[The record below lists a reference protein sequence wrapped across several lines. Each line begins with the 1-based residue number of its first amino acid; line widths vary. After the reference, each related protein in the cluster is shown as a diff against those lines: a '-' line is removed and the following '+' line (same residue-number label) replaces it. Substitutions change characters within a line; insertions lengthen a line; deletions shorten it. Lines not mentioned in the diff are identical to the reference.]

1 MLRFPAY
8 ADLLFPTWPACVG
21 RSPYGYSHASRPE
34 TASGRAGLALTMVG
48 WLFAFCVL
56 ECRGAEPDGGSA
68 PLPAVAM
75 LGRRPKKQ
83 MKGDPRV
90 FPEFTRHVAVQNFT
104 PAARSEGEGPLKK
117 SRQATLGG
125 APSQSRPAE
134 QAGRDPRSR
143 GASWACSMAAEPVL
157 PQNRTIRSRQ

>member
-1 MLRFPAY
+1 
-8 ADLLFPTWPACVG
+8 
-21 RSPYGYSHASRPE
+21 
-34 TASGRAGLALTMVG
+34 
-48 WLFAFCVL
+48 
-56 ECRGAEPDGGSA
+56 
-68 PLPAVAM
+68 
-75 LGRRPKKQ
+75 

-143 GASWACSMAAEPVL
+143 GASYRLSYTFNIYIYIITFVFMWPRSENC
-157 PQNRTIRSRQ
+157 IRPFCGIAFNNVQENDSSYG